1 MSFTK
6 NGLTPVNPQKIDLN
20 TPQVIEQNVTSGE
33 VTETTS
39 LIKQQLTPTFSM
51 DQLKSKPI
59 MEQIQSLEDQL
70 KPKPSE
76 TPSNDNVNAN
86 VVDVNK
92 TKKVNSWAS
101 NYLQSIGHNNPIKV
115 SFLS

>member
-33 VTETTS
+33 ITETTS
-39 LIKQQLTPTFSM
+39 LIKHQLTPTFSM
-51 DQLKSKPI
+51 
-59 MEQIQSLEDQL
+59 DQL